1 VLFLRS
7 RGDVI
12 MRSPRASAALA
23 SATRR
28 TNSRVL
34 VAVAGAQDLAKTP
47 VSSQPQQVQQEQERM
62 KEDEDTEDEEK
73 EEAQAVKSDL
83 NAAAENAK
91 AASAVKDAPQ
101 MPRWSDGLDD
111 GDDDDEEK
119 EHQEQVEPPQSDIS
133 KDKEDNGGDT
143 DSSRSS
149 SGMQPPE
156 SEGPELSELP
166 EVVTRVLEQ
175 LGAAINEAGGEGGAA
190 SLHAAFKDPAQ
201 AAALGEKLS
210 SALASQ
216 TKEGQSLKH
225 VSVQVG
231 VKWKEIK
238 GGLSHIHLLLRAM
251 NVEF

>member
-1 VLFLRS
+1 MLFLRS

-111 GDDDDEEK
+111 DEDEEEKEK
-119 EHQEQVEPPQSDIS
+119 EHQEQVEPPQSEIS
-133 KDKEDNGGDT
+133 KDKQDSGGDA

-149 SGMQPPE
+149 GGMEPPE
-156 SEGPELSELP
+156 SEGPELQELP
-166 EVVTRVLEQ
+166 EVVSRVLEQ

-216 TKEGQSLKH
+216 TKEGQGLKH
-225 VSVQVG
+225 VSVQVE
-231 VKWKEIK
+231 VKRMI
-238 GGLSHIHLLLRAM
+238 
-251 NVEF
+251 